1 MHLTRRQKEIFQFIQ
16 EYLESNDYSP
26 SLEEIGAHFGIS
38 SMNGVHKHLKVLEE
52 RGYIKRMSN
61 KARSIRVVPEE
72 KDRSTVPLLGY
83 IAAGQPIEAVATPEE
98 VEIPEYLLK
107 QGEHYVLEVE
117 GESMIDNH
125 IQSGDRVIIQR
136 QDHAN
141 NGETV
146 VALIDGENA
155 TLKQFY
161 REGRR
166 IRLQPANR
174 SMEPIYVDES
184 RLRIQGIL
192 VGLIRKY

>member
-83 IAAGQPIEAVATPEE
+83 IAAGQPIEAVETPEE

>member
-1 MHLTRRQKEIFQFIQ
+1 MHLTKRQKDIYQFI
-16 EYLESNDYSP
+16 EDYLRVNGYSP
-26 SLEEIGAHFGIS
+26 SMEEIGAHFEIS

-52 RGYIKRMSN
+52 RGYISRMSN
-61 KARSIRVVPEE
+61 RARSIQLIPEE
-72 KDRSTVPLLGY
+72 QEKNTLPLLGY
-83 IAAGQPIEAVATPEE
+83 IAAGQPIEAVETPEE
-98 VEIPEYLLK
+98 VEIPDYLLK

-125 IQSGDRVIIQR
+125 IQNGDRVIIQKR
-136 QDHAN
+136 ESAN

-146 VALIDGENA
+146 VALIDDENA
-155 TLKQFY
+155 TLKQYY

-174 SMEPIYVDES
+174 NMDPIYVEEN